1 MSDLVA
7 KEQLTAYQRWE
18 LPTFDMAPQAVEVLP
33 TVSLP
38 TAAEVE
44 QIQKQAYEESYAVG
58 YAKGAQKARDEE
70 QSAREQTKRLT
81 EIICSLDQE
90 FQQVDQQVA
99 QNLLDLALE
108 VAKQMLHQALK
119 VKPELLLPVI
129 NEAINELP
137 HFNQHVHLVLHP
149 SDVEMVR
156 SKMGEQFEHTGW
168 KILEDAKMEPGGC
181 RAETQNS
188 QIDAS
193 LSTRWKRVVSS
204 IGQDNSWLEI

>member
-1 MSDLVA
+1 MSDLIA

-18 LPTFDMAPQAVEVLP
+18 LPTFDITPPVVEVIP

-38 TAAEVE
+38 TAADIE
-44 QIQKQAYEESYAVG
+44 QIQKQAYEESYAEG
-58 YAKGAQKARDEE
+58 YAKGAQKARNEE
-70 QSAREQTKRLT
+70 QSACEQTQRLM
-81 EIICSLDQE
+81 EIISSLDQE

-99 QNLLDLALE
+99 QSLLDLALE

-181 RAETQNS
+181 RAETQSS
-188 QIDAS
+188 QIDGS
-193 LSTRWKRVVSS
+193 LNTRWKRVVSS
-204 IGQDNSWLEI
+204 IGQDNSWLEM

>member
-1 MSDLVA
+1 MSDLIA
-7 KEQLTAYQRWE
+7 KEHLTAYQRWE
-18 LPTFDMAPQAVEVLP
+18 LPTFDVVKEPVEAMPVI
-33 TVSLP
+33 SLP
-38 TAAEVE
+38 TAADLE
-44 QIQKQAYEESYAVG
+44 QIQKQAYDEG
-58 YAKGAQKARDEE
+58 YAEGYTKGAQKARDEE
-70 QSAREQTKRLT
+70 QSARDETQRLV
-81 EIICSLDQE
+81 EIIRSLDKE

-119 VKPELLLPVI
+119 VKPELLIPVI

-137 HFNQHVHLVLHP
+137 HFNQHVHLILHP